1 MGWFMNVYEMVLPIL
16 LHWHLV
22 GMRLALHTA
31 LAALAAR
38 AKGEEGQSQ
47 GPLMCLAQN
56 VHGLGGLGKTTEI

>member
-1 MGWFMNVYEMVLPIL
+1 MLNYQRV

-31 LAALAAR
+31 LAALAALAR
-38 AKGEEGQSQ
+38 AEGEEGQSQ
-47 GPLMCLAQN
+47 GPLMRLPQN